1 MDLRTSALKRKN
13 VRIFFYTV
21 EHNLKLLHTLT
32 GWKKIHAPLASNCFK
47 KGEPCVQYWRRGDGF
62 SRLSETL
69 FKEAIFTNSSAKLL
83 CLKSYNFVHD
93 LIDQNQCQHCP
104 FSWLLKSWAS
114 CISTSCKL
122 ASPHFIE
129 NEWSKANSRICTF
142 GGLQTFRLSSQVD
155 CQLFP
160 PDWKANI
167 KLIPLHKNR
176 KCCFQVWKTRQET
189 LVQREALFLSTQG
202 WVNRMK
208 WPIKRRLCGG
218 QKMVSWPNVTW
229 FVHPLRLQNVIR
241 FDIIGMKDTLRTCET
256 RLDMGFTWNHLRWS

>member
-1 MDLRTSALKRKN
+1 MDLN
-13 VRIFFYTV
+13 Y
-21 EHNLKLLHTLT
+21 
-32 GWKKIHAPLASNCFK
+32 
-47 KGEPCVQYWRRGDGF
+47 
-62 SRLSETL
+62 
-69 FKEAIFTNSSAKLL
+69 
-83 CLKSYNFVHD
+83 
-93 LIDQNQCQHCP
+93 CQHCP
-104 FSWLLKSWAS
+104 FSLLLKSWAS

-160 PDWKANI
+160 LDWKANI
-167 KLIPLHKNR
+167 KLIPLHKNC

-208 WPIKRRLCGG
+208 WPIKWRLCG
-218 QKMVSWPNVTW
+218 QKKGLVAKCHLIRPPSKASKCHSLWYHRYERYP
-229 FVHPLRLQNVIR
+229 QNVQ
-241 FDIIGMKDTLRTCET
+241 DKIGHGLHLKSFTLILAKINWQSCDVWFGPPLLCFWSSKKTWMYTNICPPFFYKKKRILGNYQSNGFQT
-256 RLDMGFTWNHLRWS
+256 RGAREVYHGERRYPFSLFY